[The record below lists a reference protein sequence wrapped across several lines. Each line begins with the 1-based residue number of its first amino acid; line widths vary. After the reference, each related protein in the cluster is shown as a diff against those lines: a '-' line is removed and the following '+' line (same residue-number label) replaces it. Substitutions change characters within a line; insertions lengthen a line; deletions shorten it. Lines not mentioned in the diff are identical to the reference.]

1 MSAQRKKN
9 HLIRKK
15 DKQDKSGVKLKYK
28 LVLAFFV
35 PILLMGI
42 AALASYQKAA
52 NAVTSIYE
60 DSTQETLVAIATSL
74 ENELGIIE
82 STSMSFTIDQNV
94 TTYYGRAAKSDT
106 DTLEQMDTYKSIMKT
121 ANSVFNGNSDIAGVH
136 VLGEGGYSFTTASGS
151 LTGHYADFMESEDA
165 IPWSEKSTR
174 YVWTG
179 EHPYLDG
186 ILGVTNDTY
195 FLSLGRKMNS
205 GNGFIYIDIKPQV
218 FDAVAEK
225 FSFGE
230 GSILGFVTE
239 DGREYIP
246 GATEPVFTANQK
258 VESML
263 NSEESKLSGYTDYKG
278 EEQLVLYAKLE
289 SIGAYVCLMVPKALI
304 TSSTVGI
311 RTINIV
317 MFAIA
322 AVLAMG
328 ICFLFTNNITKVIK
342 LINEKLKIAQSGDLT
357 AEISVKRKDEFRLL
371 GNGIM
376 GMLVHMRQLIGNVA
390 DIDLKVNESAKLVA
404 DNSEL
409 LLESTKQISDA
420 MDSIEEGVTK
430 QAADTEQCYQHM
442 TYLSKQINE
451 LNNSTGT
458 IDTVI
463 GHTKDK
469 VKEGMTV
476 IEDLEEKST
485 AAVNITKSVETDMQ
499 ELLKKSLA
507 IESII
512 TVILDIAEQTTLLS
526 LNASI
531 EAARAGALGNGF
543 AVVAEEIRKLSNQSK
558 EAVDEI
564 RNVVEEIKKASN
576 ITVLTV
582 KDATEIVTNQYQALR
597 QSVEVFQEIDQNVG
611 QLVHSM
617 ETIARGV
624 SKIDHTKED
633 TLKAIGNIAGV
644 ATETTAATEEVGAT
658 ITSQVGAA
666 EEMNQ
671 KAKEL
676 ISQAD
681 TLEAQIRQFH
691 V

>member
-1 MSAQRKKN
+1 MSVKRKE
-9 HLIRKK
+9 HHSIEKK
-15 DKQDKSGVKLKYK
+15 DKQVVRGIKLKYK
-28 LVLAFFV
+28 LILAFFV

-42 AALASYQKAA
+42 AALASYKKAA

-60 DSTQETLVAIATSL
+60 NSTQETLVAIATSL
-74 ENELGIIE
+74 ENQLGIIE
-82 STSMSFTIDQNV
+82 STSMSLTVDQNV
-94 TTYYGRAAKSDT
+94 TTYYGRAAKTDT
-106 DTLEQMDTYKSIMKT
+106 NTLEQMDTYKSIMKT
-121 ANSVFNGNSDIAGVH
+121 ANSAFKGNSDIAGIH
-136 VLGEGGYSFTTASGS
+136 ILGEGGYSFTTATGS
-151 LTGHYADFMESEDA
+151 LTGHYVDFMESQDA
-165 IPWSEKSTR
+165 TPWSEKSTR
-174 YVWTG
+174 YIWTG

-186 ILGVTNDTY
+186 ILGETNTSY
-195 FLSLGRKMNS
+195 LLSLGRRMNA
-205 GNGFIYIDIKPQV
+205 GNGFIYIDISPQV

-225 FSFGE
+225 FTFGK

-239 DGREYIP
+239 DGREYIK
-246 GATEPVFTANQK
+246 GATESIFTANQK
-258 VESML
+258 VEDML
-263 NSEESKLSGYTDYKG
+263 KSGESKQSGYTQYKG

-289 SIGAYVCLMVPKALI
+289 RVGAYVCLMVPKALI
-304 TSSTVGI
+304 TSSTVEI

-322 AVLAMG
+322 AILAMG
-328 ICFLFTNNITKVIK
+328 ICFLFTHNITKVIK
-342 LINEKLKIAQSGDLT
+342 LINGKLKVAQSGDLT

-371 GNGIM
+371 GQGIM
-376 GMLVHMRQLIGNVA
+376 GMLMHMRQLIGKVA
-390 DIDLKVNESAKLVA
+390 HIDLKVNESAKLVA
-404 DNSEL
+404 NNSEL

-420 MDSIEEGVTK
+420 MISIEEGVTK

-451 LNNSTGT
+451 LNESTGT

-463 GHTKDK
+463 GYTKGK

-476 IEDLEEKST
+476 IEDLEEKAT
-485 AAVNITKSVETDMQ
+485 AAVNITKSVESDMH

-512 TVILDIAEQTTLLS
+512 TVILDIADQTTLLS

-531 EAARAGALGNGF
+531 EAARAGTLGNGF

-564 RNVVEEIKKASN
+564 RNVVEDIKKASN
-576 ITVLTV
+576 TTVLTV
-582 KDATEIVTNQYQALR
+582 KDATEIVMNQYQALR
-597 QSVEVFQEIDQNVG
+597 QSVEVFQEIDQNVE
-611 QLVHSM
+611 QLVQSM
-617 ETIARGV
+617 ETISCGV

-658 ITSQVGAA
+658 ITSQVVAA

-671 KAKEL
+671 KAQEL